1 MMLDKKQQKH
11 FQDLLL
17 NMRAEVAGAI
27 AEDASQ
33 IVALDQARQSRLS
46 RMDALQ
52 GQQLA
57 LETQRRQQR
66 RMQAIDGALNRMANE
81 EFGYCFQCDEQIA
94 LQRLQFDPTVTR
106 CVNCAE

>member
-1 MMLDKKQQKH
+1 MLDTKQQKH

-33 IVALDQARQSRLS
+33 TVALDQSRQGRLS

-66 RMQAIDGALNRMANE
+66 RLQAIDGALNRLANHE
-81 EFGYCFQCDEQIA
+81 YGYCFRCDELIA
-94 LQRLQFDPTVTR
+94 LPRLQFDPTVTR
-106 CVNCAE
+106 CINCAD

>member
-1 MMLDKKQQKH
+1 MLDNKQKKH

-33 IVALDQARQSRLS
+33 TVELDQSRQGRLS

-52 GQQLA
+52 VQQLA

-66 RMQAIDGALNRMANE
+66 RLHAIDGALNRLVNE
-81 EFGYCFQCDEQIA
+81 AFGYCFQCEEPIA
-94 LQRLQFDPTVTR
+94 LPRLQFDPTVSR
-106 CVNCAE
+106 CLVCAE

>member
-1 MMLDKKQQKH
+1 MLGKKQQKH
-11 FQDLLL
+11 FQDLLF

-33 IVALDQARQSRLS
+33 TVELDQSRQGRLS

-57 LETQRRQQR
+57 LETQRRQHR
-66 RMQAIDGALNRMANE
+66 RLQAIDGALKRLTND
-81 EFGYCFQCDEQIA
+81 EFGYCFQCEEQIT
-94 LQRLQFDPTVTR
+94 LPRLQFDPTVTR

>member
-1 MMLDKKQQKH
+1 MLDKKQQKH

-17 NMRAEVAGAI
+17 NMHAEVAGAI

-33 IVALDQARQSRLS
+33 TVELDQSRQGRLS

-52 GQQLA
+52 NQQIA

-66 RMQAIDGALNRMANE
+66 RLQAIDNALNRLAND
-81 EFGYCFQCDEQIA
+81 EFGYCFQCDERIA
-94 LQRLQFDPTVTR
+94 LPRLQFDPTVTR
-106 CVNCAE
+106 CIGCAD

>member
-1 MMLDKKQQKH
+1 MLDKKQKKH

-33 IVALDQARQSRLS
+33 TVELDQSRQGRLS

-66 RMQAIDGALNRMANE
+66 RLKAIDGALTRLEND
-81 EFGYCFQCDEQIA
+81 EFGFCFQCDESIA
-94 LQRLQFDPTVTR
+94 LPRLQFDPTVTR
-106 CVNCAE
+106 CIQCAE

>member
-1 MMLDKKQQKH
+1 MFDKKQQKH

-33 IVALDQARQSRLS
+33 TVELDQARQGRLS

-66 RMQAIDGALNRMANE
+66 RLQAIDGALKRLVNE
-81 EFGYCFQCDEQIA
+81 EFGYCFQCEEPIA
-94 LQRLQFDPTVTR
+94 LPRLQFDPTVSR
-106 CVNCAE
+106 CIDCAD

>member
-1 MMLDKKQQKH
+1 MLDTKQQKH
-11 FQDLLL
+11 FQELLL

-33 IVALDQARQSRLS
+33 TVDLDQSRQGRLS

-57 LETQRRQQR
+57 LETQRRQQWR
-66 RMQAIDGALNRMANE
+66 LRTIDGALNRLANGE
-81 EFGYCFQCDEQIA
+81 YGYCFQCDEPIA
-94 LQRLQFDPTVTR
+94 LPRLQFDPAVTR
-106 CVNCAE
+106 CVQCAV

>member
-1 MMLDKKQQKH
+1 MFDKKQQKH

-33 IVALDQARQSRLS
+33 TVELDQARQGRLS

-66 RMQAIDGALNRMANE
+66 RMQAIDGALNRIANE
-81 EFGYCFQCDEQIA
+81 EFGYCFKCEQPIA
-94 LQRLQFDPTVTR
+94 LPRLQFDPTVSR
-106 CVNCAE
+106 CINCAD

>member
-1 MMLDKKQQKH
+1 MLDKKQQKH

-33 IVALDQARQSRLS
+33 TVELDQARQGRLS
-46 RMDALQ
+46 RMDTLQ

-94 LQRLQFDPTVTR
+94 LPRLQFDPTVTR

>member
-1 MMLDKKQQKH
+1 MLDKQQQIH
-11 FQDLLL
+11 FHDLLM

-33 IVALDQARQSRLS
+33 TVELDQSRQGRLS

-66 RMQAIDGALNRMANE
+66 RLLAIDGALNRLLNE
-81 EFGYCFQCDEQIA
+81 EFGYCFQCDEPIA
-94 LQRLQFDPTVTR
+94 LPRLQFDPTVTR
-106 CVNCAE
+106 CVVCAE

>member
-1 MMLDKKQQKH
+1 MLNNQQQKH
-11 FQDLLL
+11 FEDLLL

-27 AEDASQ
+27 AEEASQ
-33 IVALDQARQSRLS
+33 TVELDQSRQGRLS

-66 RMQAIDGALNRMANE
+66 CLLAIDGALNRLKND
-81 EFGYCFQCDEQIA
+81 EFGYCLQCDEPIA
-94 LQRLQFDPTVTR
+94 LPRLQFDPTVTR
-106 CVNCAE
+106 CLVCAE